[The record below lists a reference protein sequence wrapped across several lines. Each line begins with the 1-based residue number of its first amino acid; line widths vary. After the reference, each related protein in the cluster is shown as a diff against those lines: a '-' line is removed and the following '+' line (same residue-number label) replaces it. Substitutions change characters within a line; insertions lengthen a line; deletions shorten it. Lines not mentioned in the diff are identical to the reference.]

1 MPVNEQEMFI
11 RNRLKNK
18 PLIHN
23 DDSEKVQVKEQ
34 EMISRNRMMKKS
46 ATYKDVSTTWG
57 KPKQKNAAQ
66 EPTNKVQKKNRD
78 NRRSKP
84 EEGKKPHCWH
94 YVRGHCK
101 RGKYCKFTHDSK
113 HSYPDS
119 HKVFLGG
126 LPFQISGTTLCQH
139 LKDMGFNV
147 VNKPKVYGGF
157 SPQVCLASENEAK
170 SLIELGS
177 ITLEGVKVDVRSY
190 QSFTKKNQDKLVDM
204 SRRSVFL
211 GGLRKGTTTQI
222 IKKEFEAIGM
232 KVVNYP
238 LTKAGFCPQV
248 TMATEEQAQKLVK
261 MLKVEVNGAL
271 VDVRPYVGAGG
282 LS

>member
-1 MPVNEQEMFI
+1 MQVKEQEMFI
-11 RNRLKNK
+11 RNRLKK
-18 PLIHN
+18 KSFM
-23 DDSEKVQVKEQ
+23 DKDVSKQVKEQ
-34 EMISRNRMMKKS
+34 DMVSRNRKYV
-46 ATYKDVSTTWG
+46 THKDVSTTWG
-57 KPKQKNAAQ
+57 KPKQK
-66 EPTNKVQKKNRD
+66 ETTKKVQKKD
-78 NRRSKP
+78 NRYTKSD
-84 EEGKKPHCWH
+84 EGKKPHCWH
-94 YVRGHCK
+94 FVRGHCK
-101 RGKYCKFTHDSK
+101 RGKYCDFTHDSK

-126 LPFQISGTTLCQH
+126 LPFQITETTLCQH
-139 LKDMGFNV
+139 LKDLGFNV

-170 SLIELGS
+170 KLIELGS
-177 ITLEGVKVDVRSY
+177 ITLEGMKVDVRSY
-190 QSFTKKNQDKLVDM
+190 QSFTKKNQEKLLDM

-211 GGLRKGTTTQI
+211 GGLGKGTTTQM
-222 IKKEFEAIGM
+222 IKKELEAIGM

-248 TMATEEQAQKLVK
+248 TMATEEQAQNLVK
-261 MLKVEVNGAL
+261 MLKVEINGAL